1 MRVYKPATVGQNP
14 LWFCRFM
21 ASVGRTALGSALLL
35 TGALLVSSCSAIK
48 IETGQ
53 TQEEA
58 VQSAE
63 ARAKQI
69 RSDWAN
75 RFQQATPLEMARL
88 LSRHVDSVSAWYV
101 AYGFDVAA
109 QWREGNTGR
118 GEIVPDREMRE
129 VVAVWTERQQPILV
143 AYEDNLEYGLE
154 QIKETGHFGQDL
166 LDLLSEFADQY
177 YKVYS
182 AVFYPSGSV
191 EEYEETLNRIKHET
205 ESLSIRLKTELD
217 RY

>member
-1 MRVYKPATVGQNP
+1 MDTRQPMILPVMLV
-14 LWFCRFM
+14 
-21 ASVGRTALGSALLL
+21 V
-35 TGALLVSSCSAIK
+35 GALLFSCSSIK
-48 IETGQ
+48 IETGR
-53 TQEEA
+53 TPEEA
-58 VQSAE
+58 VESAE
-63 ARAKQI
+63 VRAKQI

-88 LSRHVDSVSAWYV
+88 VSHHVDSVSSWYV
-101 AYGFDVAA
+101 AFGFEVVK
-109 QWREGNTGR
+109 QWHEGNTGR
-118 GEIVPDREMRE
+118 GENVPDREMRE
-129 VVAVWTERQQPILV
+129 VVAVWTEKQQPILA

-154 QIKETGHFGQDL
+154 QIKETGYFGQDFF
-166 LDLLSEFADQY
+166 DLLSEFADQY

-191 EEYEETLNRIKHET
+191 EEYEETLNRVKYET

>member
-1 MRVYKPATVGQNP
+1 
-14 LWFCRFM
+14 M

>member
-1 MRVYKPATVGQNP
+1 MDICKLMILPVTLVVG
-14 LWFCRFM
+14 
-21 ASVGRTALGSALLL
+21 GLLF
-35 TGALLVSSCSAIK
+35 SCSAIK

-69 RSDWAN
+69 RSDWAI
-75 RFQQATPLEMARL
+75 RFQQATPLEMAQL
-88 LSRHVDSVSAWYV
+88 LSRHVDSVSALYV
-101 AYGFDVAA
+101 AYGFEVAA

-129 VVAVWTERQQPILV
+129 VVAIWIERQQPILA

-154 QIKETGHFGQDL
+154 QIKETGYFGRDL

-191 EEYEETLNRIKHET
+191 EEYEETLNRVKHET
-205 ESLSIRLKTELD
+205 ESLSIRLNTELD

>member
-1 MRVYKPATVGQNP
+1 VTLVVG
-14 LWFCRFM
+14 
-21 ASVGRTALGSALLL
+21 GLLF
-35 TGALLVSSCSAIK
+35 SCSAIK

-69 RSDWAN
+69 GSDWAN
-75 RFQQATPLEMARL
+75 RFHQATPLEMARL
-88 LSRHVDSVSAWYV
+88 LSGQVDSVSARYV
-101 AYGFDVAA
+101 AFGFEVAA
-109 QWREGNTGR
+109 QWHEGNTGR
-118 GEIVPDREMRE
+118 GEKVPDREMRE

-166 LDLLSEFADQY
+166 RDLLTKFTDQY

-182 AVFYPSGSV
+182 AVFYPSGSG

>member
-1 MRVYKPATVGQNP
+1 MHTRQLMR
-14 LWFCRFM
+14 
-21 ASVGRTALGSALLL
+21 LL
-35 TGALLVSSCSAIK
+35 TTLVAGTLLFSCSTIK

-58 VQSAE
+58 IQSAKAQ
-63 ARAKQI
+63 ARQI

-75 RFQQATPLEMARL
+75 QFQQAAPLEMAQL
-88 LSRHVDSVSAWYV
+88 LSRHIDSVSTWYV
-101 AYGFDVAA
+101 AYGFEVAT

-118 GEIVPDREMRE
+118 GENVPDREMRE
-129 VVAVWTERQQPILV
+129 VVAVWTEKQQPILA

-154 QIKETGHFGQDL
+154 QIKETGYFGQDFF
-166 LDLLSEFADQY
+166 DLLSEFADQY

-191 EEYEETLNRIKHET
+191 EEYEETLNRVKYET